1 MPVDASGLWSSSGK
15 KLRGQENDPM
25 IFYDCS
31 TAPSPRLVRV
41 FIAEKGVDIP
51 TRQVDLRQGEHLSPA
66 FREINPYCTVP
77 VLELDDGTRLTSTQG
92 CWRYLEETFPDPPLL
107 GATAAEKAIVADR
120 VWRMENDGWQAM
132 TEALRNSSP
141 GLKDRAL
148 TGADNYAQI
157 PELGERG
164 KTRAAR
170 FLARLDDLLA
180 GSDYIA
186 GDRYTAADI
195 MAMVIVD
202 FAGWLKIKLPEDA
215 ARARRWH
222 ESVRSRPSAK
232 L

>member
-1 MPVDASGLWSSSGK
+1 MTHV
-15 KLRGQENDPM
+15 LRSPDLPIHRQKSETM

-41 FIAEKGVDIP
+41 FIAEKGIDIQ
-51 TRQVDLRQGEHLSPA
+51 TRDVDLRHGEHLSPA
-66 FREINPYCTVP
+66 FRAINPYCTVP

-107 GATAAEKAIVADR
+107 GTTAAEKAIVADR
-120 VWRMENDGWQAM
+120 VWRLEIDGWQAM
-132 TEALRNSSP
+132 TEALRNSAP

-148 TGADNYAQI
+148 TGAENYAQI

-164 KTRAAR
+164 KLRTKR
-170 FLARLDDLLA
+170 FLAHLDELLA
-180 GSDYIA
+180 ASAYVA

-195 MAMVIVD
+195 MTMVVVD
-202 FAGWLKIKLPEDA
+202 FAKWLKMTLPEDSA
-215 ARARRWH
+215 HARRWY
-222 ESVRSRPSAK
+222 ESVSSRPSAK